1 MLRIFIGHD
10 PRQPVSTQVLMHS
23 LYARSSQP
31 LAITPLRIENMPIK
45 REGLTPFTYSRFL
58 VPWLCNY
65 EGWALFLDADM
76 LCLGDIAEL
85 FLYKLPNHKGIK
97 GDEAIPLSAL
107 TPELPTVM
115 VVKNP
120 QRYEWASLILFN
132 CNACS
137 MLTPEFV
144 NNYGKLHTFGFLN
157 EREIGELPRE
167 YNHLVGYSDP
177 RPDAKL
183 VHFTQGIPAFSETED
198 CEYAKEWREEA
209 MHMTSTKPWREL
221 MGNSVHAVH
230 FADGTVWPRLRI
242 GEKKL
247 AELEAQARE
256 GMMIA

>member
-1 MLRIFIGHD
+1 MTLRIFIGHD
-10 PRQPVSTQVLMHS
+10 PRQTVSTQVLMHS

-76 LCLGDIAEL
+76 LCLGDISEL
-85 FLYKLPNHKGIK
+85 FEWNDPDK
-97 GDEAIPLSAL
+97 A
-107 TPELPTVM
+107 VM
-115 VVKNP
+115 VVKNT

-132 CNACS
+132 CKTCS

-144 NNYGKLHTFGFLN
+144 NNYNRLHTFGFLHDT
-157 EREIGELPRE
+157 EIGVLPLE
-167 YNHLVGYSDP
+167 FNHLVGYCDA

-183 VHFTQGIPAFSETED
+183 VHFTQGIPAFAETEE
-198 CEYAKEWREEA
+198 CEYAKAWREEA

-221 MGNSVHAVH
+221 MGNSVHAVQ

-242 GEKKL
+242 GEKRL
-247 AELEAQARE
+247 AELEAQARDR
-256 GMMIA
+256 MTA